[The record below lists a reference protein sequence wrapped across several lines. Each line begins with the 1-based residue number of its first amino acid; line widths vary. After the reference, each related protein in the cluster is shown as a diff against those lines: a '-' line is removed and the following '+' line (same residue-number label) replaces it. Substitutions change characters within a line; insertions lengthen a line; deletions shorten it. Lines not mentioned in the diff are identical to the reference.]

1 MYLRVCCPA
10 VIMRLGKEVGEGI
23 KRKETVMNSAR
34 NHLNKGLTAIR
45 NHWQLY
51 VIFLFPLAHVIIFK
65 YIPIY
70 GIQIAFKKWNP
81 SLGTIGS
88 PWVGMKYFQQFF
100 SSPDAIRIIFN
111 TLRISLIGLAF
122 SFPAPVILA
131 LAVNACSKA
140 GFKKTVQM
148 VTYAPHFISTVIMVG
163 ILMQLTDL
171 RLGIINII
179 IRALGFEPINF
190 MGSGPLFPWLYVL
203 SGIWQQA
210 GYQSVMYIAA
220 LAGINP
226 ELHEA
231 ATVDGASRF
240 QRMLHVDIPGILPT
254 IVLMLILNVGSM
266 MNVGYQKVFLMQNN
280 MNLRTAE
287 VISTYVYK
295 VGLKQANYSFS
306 TAINLM
312 NTLVSLILVTSTNYI
327 SRRLTETSLW

>member
-1 MYLRVCCPA
+1 
-10 VIMRLGKEVGEGI
+10 
-23 KRKETVMNSAR
+23 MNSGMIRA
-34 NHLNKGLTAIR
+34 KKQLTMMR

-51 VIFLFPLAHVIIFK
+51 LIFLFPLAHVIIFR

-81 SLGTIGS
+81 VLGITGS
-88 PWVGMKYFQQFF
+88 QWVGLKYFKQFF
-100 SSPDAIRIIFN
+100 ASPDAVRIIVN
-111 TLRISLIGLAF
+111 TLRISLIGLVL
-122 SFPAPVILA
+122 SFPAPIILA
-131 LAVNACSKA
+131 LAVNACDRI

-163 ILMQLTDL
+163 ILMQLTDM
-171 RLGIINII
+171 RLGVINILI
-179 IRALGFEPINF
+179 KALGFEPVNF
-190 MGSGPLFPWLYVL
+190 MGSAALFPWIYVV

-210 GYQSVMYIAA
+210 GYHSVMYIAA
-220 LAGINP
+220 LAGISP

-254 IVLMLILNVGSM
+254 IVLMLILDVGSM
-266 MNVGYQKVFLMQNN
+266 MNIGYQKVFLMQNN
-280 MNLRTAE
+280 MNMGTAE

-306 TAINLM
+306 TAISLM
-312 NTLVSLILVTSTNYI
+312 NTLVSLILVTSTNFI
-327 SRRLTETSLW
+327 SRKLTETSLW